1 MADFNLE
8 DKITF
13 EELSPSLQKLLN
25 GMASSADYDSLQKLA
40 IKLNNQMNDVRLTIT
55 SNQSAISS
63 PVNDKELSSNTK
75 NDLIYTYSSNKWVA
89 TGAVYS

>member
-25 GMASSADYDSLQKLA
+25 DKASSADYDSLQKLA

-63 PVNDKELSSNTK
+63 PVNDKELSSNNK